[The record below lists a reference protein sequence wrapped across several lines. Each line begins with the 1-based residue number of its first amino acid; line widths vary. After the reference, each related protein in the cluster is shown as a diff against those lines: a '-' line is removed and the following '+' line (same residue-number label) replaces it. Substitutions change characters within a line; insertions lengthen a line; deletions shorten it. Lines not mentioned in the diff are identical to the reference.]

1 MQSSIIRP
9 GLLVSLKTT
18 LRGGVSYLQRTLET
32 DHVEETGARVARWE
46 TTREIVDAKEHE
58 RAIVARGKAR
68 TAIVRECCASSF
80 GLLCPVGNEDKLA
93 AAIAEAQ
100 SIADEFNRSARH
112 TRIEVYTLAG
122 RIADTDEAA
131 ARAIGAEVRELI
143 DAMESGVR
151 AADPERIREAA
162 NKARQVAGMLSPD
175 VQSKVSAA
183 IAEVRGIARDIV
195 RRVEK
200 AGETAAAVVE
210 GVKLADLQAARFAVL
225 DLDEAGGAE
234 ETEAAPTPA
243 PARALDLA
251 PMDPAADDV
260 DAEEETGPSF
270 ADLAAPAPVI
280 FQPAFDLAGA

>member
-18 LRGGVSYLQRTLET
+18 LRGGVSYLQRTLEA

-100 SIADEFNRSARH
+100 SIADEFNRTAQH

-143 DAMESGVR
+143 EAMESGVR
-151 AADPERIREAA
+151 AADPDRIRDAA
-162 NKARQVAGMLSPD
+162 TKARQVAGMLSPE

-210 GVKLADLQAARFAVL
+210 GVKLESLQAARFAVL
-225 DLDEAGGAE
+225 DLDGGQVEGAAE
-234 ETEAAPTPA
+234 VAPTPA
-243 PARALDLA
+243 APRALDFA
-251 PMDPAADDV
+251 PPAEAATAETG
-260 DAEEETGPSF
+260 AEEETGPSF
-270 ADLAAPAPVI
+270 ADLAGPAVVM
-280 FQPAFDLAGA
+280 PALEFA